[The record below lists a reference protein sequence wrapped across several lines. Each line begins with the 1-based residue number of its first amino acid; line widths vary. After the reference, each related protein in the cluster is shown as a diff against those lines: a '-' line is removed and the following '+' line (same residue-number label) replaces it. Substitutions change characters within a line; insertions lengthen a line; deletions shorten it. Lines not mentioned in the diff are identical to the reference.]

1 VTTWNRRVVV
11 EVQDGRRWFTIREV
25 YYDKGRIAGWTSGQ
39 APGGE
44 TLFDLRC
51 ELGQMRSVLNK
62 APVLVERSGKLVAY
76 RASGRRPPRSRP
88 WRGRPANACTFT
100 PGEIVQ
106 YHVRGPKVGIIL
118 AQPPTPEMAVR
129 MQCDTTDDVY
139 LVGLLDKDGSPR
151 GFDHDHVAEGRMT
164 LVLHLPQDIGNALE
178 QKRRRH
184 PRAETWRKE
193 PSGVRGAHARP
204 LT

>member
-76 RASGRRPPRSRP
+76 RASGRRPRGQGHGEVARECMHVHTGRNRSVPRA
-88 WRGRPANACTFT
+88 WTEGRHHPGPAS
-100 PGEIVQ
+100 
-106 YHVRGPKVGIIL
+106 
-118 AQPPTPEMAVR
+118 TPEMAVR

-151 GFDHDHVAEGRMT
+151 ASTTITSPKEG
-164 LVLHLPQDIGNALE
+164 
-178 QKRRRH
+178 
-184 PRAETWRKE
+184 
-193 PSGVRGAHARP
+193 
-204 LT
+204 